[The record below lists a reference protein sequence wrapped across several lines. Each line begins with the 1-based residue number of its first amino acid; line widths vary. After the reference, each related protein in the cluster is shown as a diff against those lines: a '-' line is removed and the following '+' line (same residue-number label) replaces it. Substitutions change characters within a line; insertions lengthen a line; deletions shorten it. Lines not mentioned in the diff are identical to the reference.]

1 MGAARNEEHGGTGG
15 ERMNHTGTATEMLA
29 EFILYN
35 AGARL
40 LRMEAATSQHP
51 SRVYFCS
58 HIPGDAPECVL
69 PLVELSQRNVRHELA
84 KFRLELV
91 AVGERE

>member
-1 MGAARNEEHGGTGG
+1 
-15 ERMNHTGTATEMLA
+15 MNHTGTATELLA

-58 HIPGDAPECVL
+58 HIPGDAPDCVL
-69 PLVELSQRNVRHELA
+69 PLEELTQRTVRHELA
-84 KFRLELV
+84 KLQIETV
-91 AVGERE
+91 AVGAGE

>member
-1 MGAARNEEHGGTGG
+1 
-15 ERMNHTGTATEMLA
+15 MNYSGTATEMLA
-29 EFILYN
+29 EFILHS

-40 LRMEAATSQHP
+40 LRVEAATPQHP
-51 SRVYFCS
+51 SRVYFS
-58 HIPGDAPECVL
+58 QIPGDAPEFVL

-84 KFRLELV
+84 KFQLEPV